1 MVNAYFGHGTGQ
13 IVLDDVQCTGSEN
26 KLLACRSA
34 SILSV
39 SNNCDHSD
47 DAGVRCEGC
56 EDVMLLYFCTRFL
69 YSFLTAYLHLPLV
82 AIATHLDTA
91 YDSPPKYFLFP
102 QWYGVL

>member
-1 MVNAYFGHGTGQ
+1 M
-13 IVLDDVQCTGSEN
+13 LDDVQCTGGEN
-26 KLLACRSA
+26 KLLACSSA

-56 EDVMLLYFCTRFL
+56 EDVMLLYFCTSFL
-69 YSFLTAYLHLPLV
+69 YSFLTAYLHWPLLLLPHIL
-82 AIATHLDTA
+82 IL
-91 YDSPPKYFLFP
+91 PPKYFLFP